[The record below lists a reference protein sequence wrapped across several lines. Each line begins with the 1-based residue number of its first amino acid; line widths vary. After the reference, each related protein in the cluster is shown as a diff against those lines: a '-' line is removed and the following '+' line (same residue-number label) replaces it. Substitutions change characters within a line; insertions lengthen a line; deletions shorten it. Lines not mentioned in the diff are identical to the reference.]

1 MMAMRLLEHTAAALI
16 FALLPVTGVA
26 QAKLSC
32 KVQPTYLAEMRNCY
46 RPLLV
51 FSPSANDARLQRQE
65 QILDNDADDMMDRFV
80 LLVPIVPNPHHLPTP
95 LDAPYVV
102 LSQRE
107 MNAIRER
114 FHVEPAKFE
123 VVLLG
128 EDLLAKLHGSAPVP
142 SERLNALI
150 DTMPS
155 RKRERLRPHA
165 N

>member
-1 MMAMRLLEHTAAALI
+1 MVAMRLPEHIAAALF
-16 FALLPVTGVA
+16 FALLPAAGFA

-32 KVQPTYLAEMRNCY
+32 KVQPTYLAQMRDCY

-51 FSPSANDARLQRQE
+51 FSPSAHDARLKRQE
-65 QILDNDADDMMDRFV
+65 EILDNDADDMLDRFV
-80 LLVPIVPNPHHLPTP
+80 LLVPVVPSAHHLPTP

-107 MNAIRER
+107 MDAIRER
-114 FHVEPAKFE
+114 FHVAPEKFE

-128 EDLLAKLHGSAPVP
+128 EDLSAKLRGSAPIP
-142 SERLNALI
+142 AERLNALI
-150 DTMPS
+150 DTMPA